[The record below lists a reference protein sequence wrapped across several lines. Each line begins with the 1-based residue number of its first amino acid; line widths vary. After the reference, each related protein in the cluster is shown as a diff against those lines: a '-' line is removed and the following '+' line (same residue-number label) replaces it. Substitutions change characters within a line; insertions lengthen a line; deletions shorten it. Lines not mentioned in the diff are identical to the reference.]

1 MIALGRIRLRNIGNP
16 GLDVV
21 ADVVVDVA
29 DAVVGTAVDA
39 VVAVDVV
46 ADVDGG
52 DLTSPPRSRLI
63 RIVNPSRK
71 IKSVTSFVLLILEIG
86 P

>member
-21 ADVVVDVA
+21 ADVVVD

-71 IKSVTSFVLLILEIG
+71 VKSVTSFVLLILEIG